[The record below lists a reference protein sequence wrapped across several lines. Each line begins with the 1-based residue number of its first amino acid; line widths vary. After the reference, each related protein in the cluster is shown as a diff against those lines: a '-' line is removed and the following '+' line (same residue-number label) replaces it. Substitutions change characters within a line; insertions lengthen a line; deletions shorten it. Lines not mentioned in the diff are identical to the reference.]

1 MADVTDD
8 EGLNW
13 VAAIMGWLVPGLGH
27 MWIGHVQRGIYAM
40 VGVLGLFLGGL
51 LLGGVG
57 VVDRKDN
64 SLWFM
69 AQAGAGPVAFAADW
83 VNTAWVKSGYVGEM
97 LEAPTPMVP
106 RSTGSKVSS
115 LRSVTSV
122 HEIAILYC
130 SMAGLMN
137 VVVLLDALVRPR
149 YQAPL
154 PRPAAVAP

>member
-1 MADVTDD
+1 VADVTDD

-27 MWIGHVQRGIYAM
+27 MWIGHVQRGVFAM
-40 VGVLGLFLGGL
+40 VGILGLFLGGL

-64 SLWFM
+64 GLWFM

-83 VNTAWVKSGYVGEM
+83 VSTAWVKSGSVGEM
-97 LEAPTPMVP
+97 LDAPTPMVP

-115 LRSVTSV
+115 LRSVTIV

-149 YQAPL
+149 HHAPA
-154 PRPAAVAP
+154 PRPVAVAP

>member
-1 MADVTDD
+1 MANVTDD
-8 EGLNW
+8 EGMNW

-27 MWIGHVQRGIYAM
+27 MWIGHVHRGVFAM
-40 VGVLGLFLGGL
+40 AGVLGLFLGGV

-64 SLWFM
+64 GLWFI

-83 VNTAWVKSGYVGEM
+83 ANSTWVKTGAVGEM
-97 LEAPTPMVP
+97 LDAPPTMVP
-106 RSTGSKVSS
+106 RSTGAKVSS

-122 HEIAILYC
+122 HEIAMLYC
-130 SMAGLMN
+130 SLAGLMN

-149 YQAPL
+149 YQPPL
-154 PRPAAVAP
+154 AMRPRPIP

>member
-27 MWIGHVQRGIYAM
+27 MWIGHVQRGIFAM
-40 VGVLGLFLGGL
+40 IGILGLFAGGL

-69 AQAGAGPVAFAADW
+69 AQAGAGPAAFAADW
-83 VNTAWVKSGYVGEM
+83 ANTAWVKSGAVGE
-97 LEAPTPMVP
+97 LLDAPTPMMP

-149 YQAPL
+149 YQP
-154 PRPAAVAP
+154 PTRPAPVTA